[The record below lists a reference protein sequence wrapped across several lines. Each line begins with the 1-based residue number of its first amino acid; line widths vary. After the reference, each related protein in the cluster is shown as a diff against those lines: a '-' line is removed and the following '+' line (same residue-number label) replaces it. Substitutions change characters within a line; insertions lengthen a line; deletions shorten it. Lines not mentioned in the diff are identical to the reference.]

1 VNESRSGRPL
11 DGLFVVAL
19 EQAVSAPFAS
29 RQLADLGARVIKIE
43 RPGEGDFARGYDT
56 AVGGLSSY
64 FVWLNRSKESV
75 TLDVKRREGA
85 EILERLLGRADVFIQ
100 NLAPGAAERLGLG
113 WDALSAR
120 HPRLIACDISGYG
133 SGGPATA
140 KKAYDLLIQSEAG
153 LLSITGTPE
162 TPSKVGISV
171 ADIASGMYAYSGVL
185 AALLQRGRTGKGSR
199 VEVSMLEALGEWMS
213 APVHF
218 TRDGGRELPRSG
230 ASHATI
236 APYGPF
242 ACGDG
247 QAVYFGIQNE
257 REWTR
262 FCREVLEQ
270 PYLAMDERFASNSA
284 RVKHRDA
291 LQDVIV
297 RAFAN
302 RSADEVLTRLEAAQI
317 ATARMNGVAG
327 FAAHE
332 QLEARKRWRE
342 IPSAAGPLRVLM
354 PPGVPSGVDPRM
366 DAVPTLG
373 EHTDRVLAEL
383 GYDADTITAWR
394 AEGVV

>member
-1 VNESRSGRPL
+1 MNESPSGRPL

-43 RPGEGDFARGYDT
+43 RPGEGDFARKYDT

-75 TLDVKRREGA
+75 TLDVKRRASA

-153 LLSITGTPE
+153 LLSITGTAE

-218 TRDGGRELPRSG
+218 TRDGGRELPRTG

-247 QAVYFGIQNE
+247 QAVYLGIQNE
-257 REWTR
+257 REWAR

-270 PYLAMDERFASNSA
+270 PHLATDERFASNSA
-284 RVKHRDA
+284 RVRHRDA

-297 RAFAN
+297 RAFAS
-302 RSADEVLTRLEAAQI
+302 RSADQVLTRLEVAQI

-332 QLEARKRWRE
+332 QLEVRKRWRE

-354 PPGVPSGVDPRM
+354 PPGVPSGVAPRM